1 MFEFELAP
9 LDEVPVWGTPPDLR
23 LNWFGLSWGLYWLDL
38 GTVRLLE
45 YSPEARL
52 LGSRPPAR
60 MPRFVDYQ
68 VARFHEDLIEI
79 LPDVLEPLPADVVAA
94 LEDGSVAATAGRL
107 NQTRDAER
115 QPREIL
121 DEALDVLY
129 RRFFY
134 TSDRVARTPGNGDE
148 RVPRAGNCLSPQ
160 VHGRDARTD
169 RLRLRALVT
178 SRGEDR
184 PEGASR
190 GATRARR
197 LVGARALPALG
208 PGGRESCARRAWP
221 HP

>member
-1 MFEFELAP
+1 
-9 LDEVPVWGTPPDLR
+9 
-23 LNWFGLSWGLYWLDL
+23 
-38 GTVRLLE
+38 
-45 YSPEARL
+45 
-52 LGSRPPAR
+52 

-68 VARFHEDLIEI
+68 VSRFH
-79 LPDVLEPLPADVVAA
+79 A
-94 LEDGSVAATAGRL
+94 RL
-107 NQTRDAER
+107 TRTRDAER
-115 QPREIL
+115 QPGEIL

-169 RLRLRALVT
+169 RLHLCALVT
-178 SRGEDR
+178 PRGEDR
-184 PEGASR
+184 PEEASR